1 MFISQIP
8 HSEQSMHF
16 QGTSMPESKYE
27 VRTLINEIIL
37 LAFMVSLEAVR
48 LILGQKH
55 QRSDFRRDMFAVFRI
70 IVLTVPSM
78 YAVAYFAFWQNF
90 VTRLDLSLGVIML
103 IIQGAQVVSSFTAL
117 VLNFMAQMR
126 AGGGRQQ

>member
-8 HSEQSMHF
+8 HCEQSMHF

-55 QRSDFRRDMFAVFRI
+55 QRSDFHRDMFSVFRI

-103 IIQGAQVVSSFTAL
+103 LIQGAQVVSSFTAL
-117 VLNFMAQMR
+117 VINFMAQMR

>member
-1 MFISQIP
+1 
-8 HSEQSMHF
+8 
-16 QGTSMPESKYE
+16 MPESKYE

-37 LAFMVSLEAVR
+37 LAVMVSLEAVR

-55 QRSDFRRDMFAVFRI
+55 QRSDFHRDMFAVFRI

-90 VTRLDLSLGVIML
+90 VTRLNLSLGIIML
-103 IIQGAQVVSSFTAL
+103 LIQGAQVVSSFATMF
-117 VLNFMAQMR
+117 LNSLAHTR
-126 AGGGRQQ
+126 AGRERQKTELNKVISIRK

>member
-1 MFISQIP
+1 MY
-8 HSEQSMHF
+8 F

-27 VRTLINEIIL
+27 VRTLINEVIL
-37 LAFMVSLEAVR
+37 LAFMVTLESFR

-55 QRSDFRRDMFAVFRI
+55 QRSDFHRDMFAVFRI

-103 IIQGAQVVSSFTAL
+103 LIQGAQVVSSFTTL
-117 VLNFMAQMR
+117 VLNFMAQTR
-126 AGGGRQQ
+126 AGGGKQR

>member
-1 MFISQIP
+1 
-8 HSEQSMHF
+8 
-16 QGTSMPESKYE
+16 MPESKYE

-117 VLNFMAQMR
+117 VINFMAQMR

>member
-1 MFISQIP
+1 
-8 HSEQSMHF
+8 
-16 QGTSMPESKYE
+16 MPESKYDA
-27 VRTLINEIIL
+27 RTLINEVIL
-37 LAFMVSLEAVR
+37 LAAMVTLEAVR

-55 QRSDFRRDMFAVFRI
+55 QRADFHRDMFAVFRI

-90 VTRLDLSLGVIML
+90 VTRLDLSLGIIML
-103 IIQGAQVVSSFTAL
+103 LIQGAQVVSSFAAL
-117 VLNFMAQMR
+117 VMNFAAQMR